1 MEQQKIWNLLN
12 RPSNSKFVARKWNIV
27 SDQSNA
33 NMIYDVGNKFIYNT
47 EVLKYNPF
55 YYNDT

>member
-1 MEQQKIWNLLN
+1 MKFIEQTKQ
-12 RPSNSKFVARKWNIV
+12 SKFMTRKWNIV

-33 NMIYDVGNKFIYNT
+33 NMIYDVGNKFIYNA

-55 YYNDT
+55 SYNDT